1 VTALLRVPTP
11 VSGSVDSAALTAW
24 VILDEDDPR
33 GSEPTLS
40 KRSRW
45 LSIRAMAFPILVLVL
60 IAAFLVSAGTALR
73 NDPASQATLAL
84 CPLGQDAYNNVATS
98 SSSTVLMGPGEVL
111 FQRNADESARWT
123 ATPYEWYGSVLPFTS
138 VFKETGTIPDAC
150 GTADGPFGTIVP
162 QLIFMFASAITT
174 IVITVY
180 TWATDPSLLNDL
192 MKPIDCI
199 IAGKNSLSPADLQLV
214 GCQSEGLVKVL
225 YLEYMIPIIGLGA
238 LWALWNGL
246 VKRRS
251 TQVLIGAGWMILVTT
266 LGWVFLLQPTF
277 LARTVNS
284 FIGDLG
290 NRITTTV
297 TSNGVGTN
305 DMCYLPIDGGI
316 KIRDGIPVGTYDDAL
331 LVGPRRASCV
341 LWKNFIYE
349 AWVYGQFGSPTTA
362 GSPGT
367 FPIKDEAIR
376 NSIRAKFPHLSAK
389 AVNSLGLA
397 QLDATILDHDEVIRT
412 RAPQNR
418 DDCSFDLNTGAWLCD
433 DTLQANNEEQ
443 FWVVAE
449 QIGEQQNAGW
459 NQMWAGRTVSHR
471 YAASVTAGVA
481 AAIGGVVVFILGF
494 LNVIYQIGLL
504 LLILVA
510 PLILLIGIHP
520 GYGRRITLRWLEA
533 LVGTGTKRIV
543 ITFLLAI
550 MVGVY
555 GTINGMA
562 LGWLQKVLML
572 AAIGISVIMYR
583 KQLTQMLSA
592 INLGGG
598 GGDSFNQGANQMSQR
613 GGRTV
618 TSMAGAAGA
627 AALAGGGVGAVA
639 AGAFQGASR
648 GLSSGGMMGGL
659 RTGQAAGRAAAAR
672 SRARQQQNQR
682 ANTP

>member
-1 VTALLRVPTP
+1 
-11 VSGSVDSAALTAW
+11 
-24 VILDEDDPR
+24 
-33 GSEPTLS
+33 
-40 KRSRW
+40 
-45 LSIRAMAFPILVLVL
+45 
-60 IAAFLVSAGTALR
+60 
-73 NDPASQATLAL
+73 
-84 CPLGQDAYNNVATS
+84 
-98 SSSTVLMGPGEVL
+98 
-111 FQRNADESARWT
+111 
-123 ATPYEWYGSVLPFTS
+123 
-138 VFKETGTIPDAC
+138 
-150 GTADGPFGTIVP
+150 
-162 QLIFMFASAITT
+162 
-174 IVITVY
+174 
-180 TWATDPSLLNDL
+180 
-192 MKPIDCI
+192 
-199 IAGKNSLSPADLQLV
+199 
-214 GCQSEGLVKVL
+214 
-225 YLEYMIPIIGLGA
+225 
-238 LWALWNGL
+238 
-246 VKRRS
+246 
-251 TQVLIGAGWMILVTT
+251 
-266 LGWVFLLQPTF
+266 
-277 LARTVNS
+277 
-284 FIGDLG
+284 
-290 NRITTTV
+290 
-297 TSNGVGTN
+297 
-305 DMCYLPIDGGI
+305 
-316 KIRDGIPVGTYDDAL
+316 
-331 LVGPRRASCV
+331 
-341 LWKNFIYE
+341 
-349 AWVYGQFGSPTTA
+349 
-362 GSPGT
+362 
-367 FPIKDEAIR
+367 
-376 NSIRAKFPHLSAK
+376 
-389 AVNSLGLA
+389 
-397 QLDATILDHDEVIRT
+397 
-412 RAPQNR
+412 
-418 DDCSFDLNTGAWLCD
+418 
-433 DTLQANNEEQ
+433 
-443 FWVVAE
+443 
-449 QIGEQQNAGW
+449 
-459 NQMWAGRTVSHR
+459 
-471 YAASVTAGVA
+471 VA